1 MGESEKGSMMQ
12 SLTGKVAVVTGS
24 SRNGGRGIALAL
36 GEAGATVYVTGRSV
50 TGKSTS
56 DDPSATIDHTA
67 ALVTERGGTAITVQ
81 VDHTDDEQVKALF
94 ERVQREQERLDIL
107 VNNAWGGYEMADGFG
122 ERKLFWE
129 LPLRQW
135 ELMHNAGLRS
145 HMVAS
150 RFAIPLMLPRRQGL
164 IVNTTT
170 SIPLVGKCYPHLFY
184 DTFKIAIN
192 RMTLGMAEQCRP
204 YGITV
209 VALSLGDEKLF
220 MRTWEV
226 DPDTEIDP
234 NAPFQTFSPEYA
246 GRAVVAL
253 AVDQDVMRWSG
264 QTPYL
269 EVPALAREYGF
280 TDIDGR
286 QP

>member
-1 MGESEKGSMMQ
+1 MMQ
-12 SLTGKVAVVTGS
+12 SLAGTVAVVTGG

-36 GEAGATVYVTGRSV
+36 GGAGATVYVTGRSV
-50 TGKSTS
+50 TGASTS
-56 DDPSATIDHTA
+56 ENPLATIDHTVA
-67 ALVTERGGTAITVQ
+67 MIAGRGGTAIAAQ
-81 VDHTDDEQVKALF
+81 VDHTDDEQVKRLF
-94 ERVQREQERLDIL
+94 ERVKHEQNRLDIL
-107 VNNAWGGYEMADGFG
+107 VNNAWGGYEMADGFW
-122 ERKLFWE
+122 EKKPFWE

-135 ELMHNAGLRS
+135 HLMHNAGFRS
-145 HMVAS
+145 TMIAS
-150 RFAIPLMLPRRQGL
+150 RFAIPLLLPQQQGL

-170 SIPLVGKCYPHLFY
+170 SIAPVGKYHENLFY

-192 RMTLGMAEQCRP
+192 RMSLGMAEQCRP
-204 YGITV
+204 LGIAV
-209 VALSLGDEKLF
+209 IALSLGDEKLF

-226 DPDTEIDP
+226 DPNQEIDP

-253 AVDQDVMRWSG
+253 ATDANVMRWSG
-264 QTPYL
+264 DAPYL
-269 EVPALAREYGF
+269 EVPTLAREYGF